1 MLVNFNSISK
11 PLQQNTTF
19 FVVLL
24 VFLTG
29 CATKEQK
36 AKSSLSTSPS
46 SLITKPVPS
55 PVKSQTYQDPSLK
68 IVDQSS
74 IPKEAQQVATGKQVI
89 ARAGGITYPSWGN
102 ANDDV
107 DYNTTTNYPQIG
119 RWGNETNNNNGT
131 FQIIDLGSVYQLN
144 GVGYNLDWDGA
155 FKNSL
160 TFQVE
165 VSTDN
170 KSWQLVSKIIHPYS
184 ESGGSNKID
193 INVAIKP
200 IAARYVKYW
209 EPPDGSW
216 NGWGTFHQLRAYSLN
231 TN

>member
-11 PLQQNTTF
+11 LLQTNTTF

-29 CATKEQK
+29 CTDEEQK
-36 AKSSLSTSPS
+36 AKSPLPTSPS
-46 SLITKPVPS
+46 SLITRPVPS
-55 PVKSQTYQDPSLK
+55 PAKSQTSKNPRLK

-74 IPKEAQQVATGKQVI
+74 IPKVAQQLATGKQVI
-89 ARAGGITYPSWGN
+89 ARDGGITYPSWAN

-107 DYNTTTNYPQIG
+107 DYNTTTNYPQMG
-119 RWGNETNNNNGT
+119 RWGNETNNGNGT

-144 GVGYNLDWDGA
+144 GVGYKLDWDGA

-209 EPPDGSW
+209 EPPDGRW
-216 NGWGTFHQLRAYSLN
+216 NGWGTFFQLRAYSLK